1 MAAKGEL
8 VARIA
13 ELSESLAAKSQP
25 KPEDLATETN
35 LTLPQ
40 IRILYFL
47 SRGPKRITEVSR
59 AHGVALPNA
68 SNMVERLVK
77 KGLVQRV
84 PDPNDRRVALACLTN
99 EGRQVIEAMARSN
112 FVVVENLTMALSIAE
127 LEVVVRALEIL
138 NRGADHLEAVND
150 DAVAVPGVGTRE
162 SAPD

>member
-1 MAAKGEL
+1 MTAKREL
-8 VARIA
+8 VSRIA

-25 KPEDLATETN
+25 EPEVSAMETN

-47 SRGPKRITEVSR
+47 SRGPKRITEVSK

-77 KGLVQRV
+77 KGLVRRA
-84 PDPNDRRVALACLTN
+84 PDPNDRRVALASLTDK
-99 EGRQVIEAMARSN
+99 GRQAVEEMARSN
-112 FVVVENLTMALSIAE
+112 FVIVENLTMALSIAE

-138 NRGADHLEAVND
+138 NQGADNLEAANND
-150 DAVAVPGVGTRE
+150 ASAVQGVGTRE
-162 SAPD
+162 RAPD

>member
-1 MAAKGEL
+1 MTAKREL
-8 VARIA
+8 VARVA

-25 KPEDLATETN
+25 EPEDSVMETN

-47 SRGPKRITEVSR
+47 SRGPKRITDVSQ

-84 PDPNDRRVALACLTN
+84 PDPNDRRVALASLTN
-99 EGRQVIEAMARSN
+99 KGRQAVEAMARSN
-112 FVVVENLTMALSIAE
+112 FVIVENLAMALSIAE

-138 NRGADHLEAVND
+138 NRGADHLEAAND
-150 DAVAVPGVGTRE
+150 DAVDVPDVGTRE
-162 SAPD
+162 GALD

>member
-1 MAAKGEL
+1 MTAKREL
-8 VARIA
+8 VSRIA

-25 KPEDLATETN
+25 EPEVSAMETN

-47 SRGPKRITEVSR
+47 SRGPKRITEVSK

-77 KGLVQRV
+77 KGLVRRA
-84 PDPNDRRVALACLTN
+84 PDPNDRRVALASLTDK
-99 EGRQVIEAMARSN
+99 GRQAVEAMARSN
-112 FVVVENLTMALSIAE
+112 FVIVDNLTMALSIAE

-138 NRGADHLEAVND
+138 NRGADNLEAANN

-162 SAPD
+162 RAPD

>member
-1 MAAKGEL
+1 MTAKRDL

-25 KPEDLATETN
+25 EPADFAMEAN

-84 PDPNDRRVALACLTN
+84 PAPNDRRVALARLTN
-99 EGRQVIEAMARSN
+99 NGRKAVEAMARSN
-112 FVVVENLTMALSIAE
+112 FVIVENLTMALSIAE

-138 NRGADHLEAVND
+138 SRGADHLEAAND
-150 DAVAVPGVGTRE
+150 DAVSVPGVGTRE

>member
-1 MAAKGEL
+1 MTAKREL
-8 VARIA
+8 VVRIA

-25 KPEDLATETN
+25 EPEDFAMETD

-47 SRGPKRITEVSR
+47 SRGPKRITEVSQ
-59 AHGVALPNA
+59 AHGRALPNT
-68 SNMVERLVK
+68 SNMIERLVK

-84 PDPNDRRVALACLTN
+84 PDPNDRRVALARLTN
-99 EGRQVIEAMARSN
+99 EGQQAAEAMARSN
-112 FVVVENLTMALSIAE
+112 FVIVENLAMALSIAE

-138 NRGADHLEAVND
+138 NWGADHLEATND

-162 SAPD
+162 GAPD

>member
-1 MAAKGEL
+1 MTAKREL

-25 KPEDLATETN
+25 EPEDFAMETN

-40 IRILYFL
+40 IRVLYFL
-47 SRGPKRITEVSR
+47 SRGPKRITEVSQ

-68 SNMVERLVK
+68 SSMVERLVK

-84 PDPNDRRVALACLTN
+84 PDPNDRRVALARLTN
-99 EGRQVIEAMARSN
+99 KGRQAVEAMARSN
-112 FVVVENLTMALSIAE
+112 FVIVENLAMALSIAE

-138 NRGADHLEAVND
+138 SRGADHLETAND

-162 SAPD
+162 SALD